1 MEYNSQRERLVIPE
15 YGRHIQK
22 MVTHACS
29 VEDREERNKIANAI
43 VSIMGQ
49 MHPQVKDV
57 DEYAEKL
64 WTHLFIISEFKL
76 DVDSPYPKPASDQFT
91 SKPNRVPYPNQKIR
105 YKHYGKV
112 LEMMINEAIQLDP
125 GDPKDYLVGKIA
137 NLMKKAYLS
146 WNRDTVNDQLIID
159 QLAELSNNQLKLKE
173 DFVFDET
180 SEILSRNN
188 NKKKR
193 KGPKHKGRKRY

>member
-1 MEYNSQRERLVIPE
+1 MDYNSARERLVIPE

-22 MVTHACS
+22 MVKHACS
-29 VEDREERNKIANAI
+29 IENKEERNTIAKAI

-76 DVDSPYPKPASDQFT
+76 DVESPYPIPEAASLN
-91 SKPNRVPYPNQKIR
+91 SKPNRVPYPNKKIR
-105 YKHYGKV
+105 FKHYGSV
-112 LEMMINEAIQLDP
+112 LEKMIEEAVKLEP
-125 GDPKDYLVGKIA
+125 GDPKDYLTGRIG

-159 QLAELSNNQLKLKE
+159 QLNELSKGQLKLKE

-180 SEILSRNN
+180 HDILAR

-193 KGPKHKGRKRY
+193 KPTKHHKSRKRY